1 MNIRALFSAPLSYWP
16 FSSAKPGKNQK
27 ASQPTASRE
36 KKSKPEN
43 KAEAVQLK
51 LYRGTS
57 IVFAA
62 NACDAVK
69 AIGKN
74 RFLLADGDTP
84 ILPLAACDTSRCTC
98 KYIHHDDRRDYD
110 DDRRLPSAIRTE
122 LYEDS
127 GNTNRRLKKR
137 GRRKSD
143 V

>member
-1 MNIRALFSAPLSYWP
+1 MNIMALFAAPLSYLP

-27 ASQPTASRE
+27 ATQSTASRL
-36 KKSKPEN
+36 KKSKPE
-43 KAEAVQLK
+43 KKTDPVQLK
-51 LYRGTS
+51 PYRGTS
-57 IVFAA
+57 IVFTE

-84 ILPLAACDTSRCTC
+84 ILPLAACDASRCTC
-98 KYIHHDDRRDYD
+98 KYMHYDDRRDYD
-110 DDRRLPSAIRTE
+110 DDRRLTATIRTD

-127 GNTNRRLKKR
+127 GNANRRLEKR

-143 V
+143 I